1 MTRICSIPE
10 CGKPN
15 ETRGYCENHYRRLR
29 IHGDPLGGGPDR
41 ASPGEPQKFYED
53 RILPYDGGDC
63 LIWPYNRDQC
73 GYAQMHVGVKKVTVS
88 RKLCEDVN
96 GHPPTPEHDAA
107 HSCGNGHLGC
117 VTKRHLSWKTKK
129 ENQAAKLS
137 HGTHQRGE
145 RSHLAKLTEAQAR
158 EILALRGKESARS
171 IANRLGISRHT
182 VSGIQ
187 TGQRWSWLSMASGD
201 AT

>member
-1 MTRICSIPE
+1 MTRICSLPE

-15 ETRGYCENHYRRLR
+15 EARGYCGNHYRRLR

-53 RILPYDGGDC
+53 IILPYDGDDC
-63 LIWPYNRDQC
+63 LIWPYNRDTN
-73 GYAQMHVGVKKVTVS
+73 GYAQMHVAVKKVTVS

-96 GHPPTPEHDAA
+96 GPPTTPEHDAA

-129 ENQAAKLS
+129 ENQADKLS

-158 EILALRGKESARS
+158 EILSLRGKEIQRATATRFGVSTSAIGAIQNGRIWTCLDRS
-171 IANRLGISRHT
+171 G
-182 VSGIQ
+182 G
-187 TGQRWSWLSMASGD
+187 GQ
-201 AT
+201 